1 MTGKVIF
8 RRFFCDVNM
17 TSFSRLAPGG
27 EFFFSSNMGHN
38 IPLERKFNAD
48 QKSLWDH
55 HPEIM
60 LKRDKKALIDV
71 SFSEFFTE
79 EIM

>member
-1 MTGKVIF
+1 
-8 RRFFCDVNM
+8 
-17 TSFSRLAPGG
+17 
-27 EFFFSSNMGHN
+27 MGHN

-71 SFSEFFTE
+71 SFSEFLTE
-79 EIM
+79 EIMYKERLQ